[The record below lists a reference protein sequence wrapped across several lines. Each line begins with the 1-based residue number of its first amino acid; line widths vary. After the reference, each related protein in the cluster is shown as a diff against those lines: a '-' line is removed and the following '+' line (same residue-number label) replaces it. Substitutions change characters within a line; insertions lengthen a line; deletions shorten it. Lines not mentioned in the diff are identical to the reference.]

1 MRTLYLDCGMG
12 AAGDML
18 TAALLEL
25 LPDPEAFLRE
35 LNGLG
40 LPGVTWRLE
49 RCEKCGIVGSH
60 VSVAVHGREE
70 GTEPH
75 GHDHGGEHHHHHHS
89 LADIAAILESLPVSE
104 RVRADALAVYRRIA
118 QAESAV
124 HGVTVEE
131 VHFHEVGAM
140 DAVAD
145 VTAVCLL
152 MERLAPEQVLASP
165 VHVGCGSVRCA
176 HGLLPVPAP
185 ATARILQGVPIYG
198 GQIQGEL
205 CTPTGAALLTHFAGG
220 FGPMPVLRVRA
231 IGCGMGKKDFPQ
243 ANCVRALLGETE
255 EEGGDTVAELRCDL
269 DDMTGEALG
278 FAMERLLEAG
288 ALDVF
293 TAPVGMKKSRPGV
306 ELTVLC
312 RPEDRE
318 SVARLLFCHTTTLG
332 VRETLCRR
340 YTLRRELE
348 TADTPWGPVGQKISR
363 GYGVTREKLEYE
375 DLARVA
381 RQEGV
386 SLAQAAAL
394 VRGK

>member
-1 MRTLYLDCGMG
+1 MRTLYIDCGMG

-25 LPDPEAFLRE
+25 LPDPAAFVRE

-49 RCEKCGIVGSH
+49 RTAKCGVTGSR
-60 VSVAVHGREE
+60 VSVTIQGHEE
-70 GTEPH
+70 GEDH
-75 GHDHGGEHHHHHHS
+75 DAGHDHHHHT
-89 LADIAAILESLPVSE
+89 LADIAAVVEALPVSE
-104 RVRADALAVYRRIA
+104 TVKENALAVYERIA
-118 QAESAV
+118 RAESEV
-124 HGVTVEE
+124 HGVAVEE

-145 VTAVCLL
+145 VLAVCLL
-152 MERLAPEQVLASP
+152 MERLAPERVLASP

-176 HGLLPVPAP
+176 HGILPVPAP
-185 ATARILQGVPIYG
+185 ATALLLRDVPIYG
-198 GQIQGEL
+198 GEVQGEL
-205 CTPTGAALLTHFAGG
+205 CTPTGAALLVRFADS
-220 FGPMPVLRVRA
+220 FGPMPVMRLRSV
-231 IGCGMGKKDFPQ
+231 GYGMGKKDFPR

-255 EEGGDTVAELRCDL
+255 EAGGTVAELRCDL

-293 TAPVGMKKSRPGV
+293 TTQVGMKKSRPGV

-318 SVARLLFCHTTTLG
+318 AMVELIFLHTTTLG
-332 VRETLCRR
+332 VRETMCRR
-340 YTLRRELE
+340 YTLRRRVE
-348 TADTPWGPVGQKISR
+348 TADTPWGPVGKKISQ

-375 DLARVA
+375 DLARIA
-381 RQEGV
+381 RREGV
-386 SLAQAAAL
+386 SLARAAAL
-394 VRGK
+394 AEGKST

>member
-1 MRTLYLDCGMG
+1 MRTLYIDCGMG

-25 LPDPEAFLRE
+25 LPDPAAFVRE

-40 LPGVTWRLE
+40 LPGVIWRLE
-49 RCEKCGIVGSH
+49 PAVKCGVTGSR
-60 VSVAVHGREE
+60 VSVTIQGHEE
-70 GTEPH
+70 GEDRDA
-75 GHDHGGEHHHHHHS
+75 GHDHHHHHHTM
-89 LADIAAILESLPVSE
+89 ADIAAVVRALPVSE
-104 RVRADALAVYRRIA
+104 KVKGNALAVYERIA
-118 QAESAV
+118 RAESEV
-124 HGVTVEE
+124 HGVAVEE

-145 VTAVCLL
+145 VLAVCLL
-152 MERLAPEQVLASP
+152 MERLAPERVIASP

-176 HGLLPVPAP
+176 HGILPVPAP
-185 ATARILQGVPIYG
+185 ATALLLKHVPIYSG
-198 GQIQGEL
+198 EVQGEL
-205 CTPTGAALLTHFAGG
+205 CTPTGAALLVRFADS
-220 FGPMPVLRVRA
+220 FGPMPVMRVGA
-231 IGCGMGKKDFPQ
+231 IGYGMGKKDFPR

-255 EEGGDTVAELRCDL
+255 ETGDAVAELRCDL

-318 SVARLLFCHTTTLG
+318 AMVELIFRHTTTLG
-332 VRETLCRR
+332 VRETMCRR
-340 YTLRRELE
+340 YTLRRRVE
-348 TADTPWGPVGQKISR
+348 TADTPWGPVGKKISQ

-375 DLARVA
+375 DLARIA

-386 SLAQAAAL
+386 SLARAAAL
-394 VRGK
+394 AEEKPT

>member
-1 MRTLYLDCGMG
+1 MRTLYIDCGMG

-25 LPDPEAFLRE
+25 LPDPAAFVRE

-40 LPGVTWRLE
+40 LPGVIWRLE
-49 RCEKCGIVGSH
+49 RTVKCGVTGSR
-60 VSVAVHGREE
+60 VSVTIQGHEE
-70 GTEPH
+70 GEDRDA
-75 GHDHGGEHHHHHHS
+75 GHDHHHHT
-89 LADIAAILESLPVSE
+89 LADIAAVVRALPVSE
-104 RVRADALAVYRRIA
+104 KVKENALAVYERIA
-118 QAESAV
+118 RAESEV
-124 HGVTVEE
+124 HGVAVEE

-145 VTAVCLL
+145 VLAVCLL
-152 MERLAPEQVLASP
+152 MERLAPERVIASP

-176 HGLLPVPAP
+176 HGILPVPAP
-185 ATARILQGVPIYG
+185 ATALLLKHVPIYSG
-198 GQIQGEL
+198 EVQGEL
-205 CTPTGAALLTHFAGG
+205 CTPTGAALLVRFADS
-220 FGPMPVLRVRA
+220 FGPMPVMRVGA
-231 IGCGMGKKDFPQ
+231 IGYGMGKKDFPR

-255 EEGGDTVAELRCDL
+255 ETGDAVAELRCDL

-318 SVARLLFCHTTTLG
+318 AMVELIFRHTTTLG
-332 VRETLCRR
+332 MRETMCRR
-340 YTLRRELE
+340 YTLRRRVE
-348 TADTPWGPVGQKISR
+348 TADTPWGPVGKKISQ

-375 DLARVA
+375 DLARIA

-386 SLAQAAAL
+386 PLARAAAL
-394 VRGK
+394 AEEKPT

>member
-1 MRTLYLDCGMG
+1 MRTLYIDCGMG

-25 LPDPEAFLRE
+25 LPDPAAFVRE

-40 LPGVTWRLE
+40 LPGVIWRLE
-49 RCEKCGIVGSH
+49 PAVKCGVTGSR
-60 VSVAVHGREE
+60 VSVTIQGHEE
-70 GTEPH
+70 GEDRDA
-75 GHDHGGEHHHHHHS
+75 GHDHHHHHHTM
-89 LADIAAILESLPVSE
+89 ADIAAVVRALPVSE
-104 RVRADALAVYRRIA
+104 KVKGNALAVYERIA
-118 QAESAV
+118 RAESEV
-124 HGVTVEE
+124 HGVAVEE

-145 VTAVCLL
+145 VLAVCLL
-152 MERLAPEQVLASP
+152 MERLAPERVIASP

-176 HGLLPVPAP
+176 HGILPVPAP
-185 ATARILQGVPIYG
+185 ATALLLKHVPIYSG
-198 GQIQGEL
+198 EVQGEL
-205 CTPTGAALLTHFAGG
+205 CTPTGAALLVRFADS
-220 FGPMPVLRVRA
+220 FGPMPVMRVGA
-231 IGCGMGKKDFPQ
+231 IGYGMGKKDFPR

-255 EEGGDTVAELRCDL
+255 ETGDAVAELRCDL

-318 SVARLLFCHTTTLG
+318 AMVELIFRHTTTLG
-332 VRETLCRR
+332 VRETMCRR
-340 YTLRRELE
+340 YTLRRRVE
-348 TADTPWGPVGQKISR
+348 TADTPWGPVGKKISQ

-375 DLARVA
+375 DLARIA

-386 SLAQAAAL
+386 PLARAAAL
-394 VRGK
+394 AEEKPT

>member
-1 MRTLYLDCGMG
+1 MRTLYIDCGMG

-25 LPDPEAFLRE
+25 LPDPAAFVRE

-40 LPGVTWRLE
+40 LPRVTWRLE
-49 RCEKCGIVGSH
+49 RTVKCGVTGSR
-60 VSVAVHGREE
+60 VSVTIQGHEE
-70 GTEPH
+70 GEDRDA
-75 GHDHGGEHHHHHHS
+75 GHDHHHHHHTM
-89 LADIAAILESLPVSE
+89 ADIAAVVRALPVSE
-104 RVRADALAVYRRIA
+104 KVKGNALAVYERIA
-118 QAESAV
+118 RAESEV
-124 HGVTVEE
+124 HGVAVEE

-145 VTAVCLL
+145 VLAVCLL
-152 MERLAPEQVLASP
+152 MERLAPERVIASP

-176 HGLLPVPAP
+176 HGILPVPAP
-185 ATARILQGVPIYG
+185 ATALLLKHVPIYSG
-198 GQIQGEL
+198 EVQGEL
-205 CTPTGAALLTHFAGG
+205 CTPTGAALLVRFADS
-220 FGPMPVLRVRA
+220 FGPMPVMRVGA
-231 IGCGMGKKDFPQ
+231 IGYGMGKKDFPR

-255 EEGGDTVAELRCDL
+255 ETGDAVAELRCDL

-318 SVARLLFCHTTTLG
+318 AMVELIFRHTTTLG
-332 VRETLCRR
+332 VRETMCRR
-340 YTLRRELE
+340 YTLRRRVE
-348 TADTPWGPVGQKISR
+348 TADTPWGPVGKKISQ

-375 DLARVA
+375 DLARIA

-386 SLAQAAAL
+386 PLARAAAL
-394 VRGK
+394 AEEKPT

>member
-1 MRTLYLDCGMG
+1 MRTLYIDCGMG

-25 LPDPEAFLRE
+25 LPDPAAFVRE

-40 LPGVTWRLE
+40 LPGVIWRLE
-49 RCEKCGIVGSH
+49 RTVKCGVTGSR
-60 VSVAVHGREE
+60 VSVTIQGHEE
-70 GTEPH
+70 GEDRDA
-75 GHDHGGEHHHHHHS
+75 GHDHHHHT
-89 LADIAAILESLPVSE
+89 LADIAAVVRALPVSE
-104 RVRADALAVYRRIA
+104 KVKENALAVYERIA
-118 QAESAV
+118 RAESEV
-124 HGVTVEE
+124 HGVAVEE

-145 VTAVCLL
+145 VLAVCLL
-152 MERLAPEQVLASP
+152 MERLAPERVIASP

-176 HGLLPVPAP
+176 HGILPVPAP
-185 ATARILQGVPIYG
+185 ATALLLKHVPIYSG
-198 GQIQGEL
+198 EVQGEL
-205 CTPTGAALLTHFAGG
+205 CTPTGAALLVRFADS
-220 FGPMPVLRVRA
+220 FGPMPVMRVGA
-231 IGCGMGKKDFPQ
+231 IGYGMGKKDFPR

-255 EEGGDTVAELRCDL
+255 ETGDAVAELRCDL

-318 SVARLLFCHTTTLG
+318 AMVELIFRHTTTLG
-332 VRETLCRR
+332 VRETMCRR
-340 YTLRRELE
+340 YTLRRRVE
-348 TADTPWGPVGQKISR
+348 TADTPWGPVGKKISQ

-375 DLARVA
+375 DLARIA

-386 SLAQAAAL
+386 PLARAAAL
-394 VRGK
+394 AEEKPT